1 MHLVFDYHHKSGLNI
16 IHYTFILFRALLLKP
31 IINLSVE
38 HCDILGNWP
47 EDLTLLAMLRNMECT
62 NI

>member
-38 HCDILGNWP
+38 HCHTLGIW
-47 EDLTLLAMLRNMECT
+47 
-62 NI
+62 